1 MKYVDYIAR
10 DYVPRVDLTTLG
22 NTYNTLEQ
30 GHQEAVKTASDLKT
44 TVAALDMNEAEDG
57 FKQQLVNEINTAI
70 DENTLYGNSYGAL
83 DNLVAKA
90 GDIASDPRVI
100 GRLRSQQEYKN
111 FQTKVD
117 AMGMPEDYKS
127 IYKEINPYHYEDT
140 IDAVTGQVIGV
151 NTWKPTYNPV
161 NTVPLSEI
169 ITNGIRIAAEDSGE
183 SMGTVW
189 LDKNGRPTND
199 PNQSFDG
206 EVYMTT
212 ASGYKAL
219 TKDKI
224 RAGIQAYIESTPGA
238 KASLEQDYKI
248 AAYKFRRDGYNP
260 DVTDSNGVLL
270 TPDQYLSKRID
281 PAVQAASYYN
291 SKNITKYGD
300 GLKTYKAAMAAQAT
314 AGSGTTQQNPLDAL
328 HLMSRS
334 TPVVVDYDYAN
345 NLKGQQQNSYTA
357 LVDAYKLAT
366 GKDLTDTMKSAT
378 SDDWNKLISEI
389 NDPQVAASMR
399 RSLRK
404 LDEANYNYNQI
415 TAKLNDTQKAD
426 LDFVTRMS
434 NGGELDLSNDN
445 DKYIR
450 NSINAIFHNG
460 GNAIMISTDSNDI
473 FDDMLNIIN
482 GDKIDGYKSLG
493 IEIGQKINGDRY
505 FKLPKENYESFVM
518 LSNAYNTAMQNAGV
532 IGVLFNDIDF
542 DVVDENNNS
551 VNNKSNNPFVPNNVN
566 RPEIFRQLGAYYNRL
581 KNKVNKDIE
590 LVAPTQINI
599 SNENLPGKTF
609 THEKLYQLYV
619 SGAVDNTQYG
629 KHGDTLDEE
638 LKNKLIGANYSQI
651 NVFGVNTDDGA
662 GSLYRIADSSDRQ
675 DIGKEII
682 NAIGTKRM
690 VVNAAHNAL
699 YGSGTNITLYSKADK
714 DGNPTGTPKTYFIPG
729 LITEQAAIDFDN
741 DPATI
746 ASDNITIGNETRKT
760 ISLSSKYETPTL
772 GSQEIICLGGN
783 QFVYKNGSTEIPI
796 DRASAVT
803 INQYMEEYLQI
814 KDYYLGG
821 VYNLQDANQ
830 VNALSNSLI
839 TIATKIAN
847 ATGQPE
853 NINSIALSLQNDLNK

>member
-1 MKYVDYIAR
+1 MKYVDYITR

-30 GHQEAVKTASDLKT
+30 GHQEAVKTASDLKAT
-44 TVAALDMNEAEDG
+44 IGKLEMNEAEDG

-83 DNLVAKA
+83 DDLIIKA
-90 GDIASDPRVI
+90 GNITSDPRVI

-111 FQTKVD
+111 FQAKVD
-117 AMGMPEDYKS
+117 SMNMPEDYKS

-140 IDAVTGQVIGV
+140 IDTTTGQVIGG

-248 AAYKFRRDGYNP
+248 AAYKFQRDGYNP

-291 SKNITKYGD
+291 SKNVTKYGD
-300 GLKTYKAAMAAQAT
+300 GLKTYKAAMAAQSV
-314 AGSGTTQQNPLDAL
+314 AGSGATRQNPLDAL

-334 TPVVVDYDYAN
+334 TPVVVDYDYAD

-415 TAKLNDTQKAD
+415 ASKLTETQQAD
-426 LDFVTRMS
+426 LDFVTRMNNGSRFDTS
-434 NGGELDLSNDN
+434 NPHDN
-445 DKYIR
+445 IIL
-450 NSINAIFHNG
+450 NSINKMFGDNGRYAAIYTNNENIF
-460 GNAIMISTDSNDI
+460 NDI
-473 FDDMLNIIN
+473 LNTIN
-482 GDKIDGYKSLG
+482 GDNVNGYKSLG
-493 IEIGQKINGDRY
+493 VEIGQGSNGIKY
-505 FKLPKENYESFVM
+505 FKLPKEKYENLVVLSKAYNKA
-518 LSNAYNTAMQNAGV
+518 LSNSG
-532 IGVLFNDIDF
+532 FF
-542 DVVDENNNS
+542 DKLTTSTHFRILDENNNS
-551 VNNKSNNPFVPNNVN
+551 IHQESRFT
-566 RPEIFRQLGAYYNRL
+566 PEITFKGLGGYTDKIEANTKKAIAY
-581 KNKVNKDIE
+581 
-590 LVAPTQINI
+590 VAPTQINI

-629 KHGDTLDEE
+629 KHGDTLDDE

-651 NVFGVNTDDGA
+651 NIFGVNTDDGA
-662 GSLYRIADSSDRQ
+662 GSLYRLTDSSDRQ

-699 YGSGTNITLYSKADK
+699 YGSGTNITLYSKEDK
-714 DGNPTGTPKTYFIPG
+714 DGNPTGIPKTYFIPG
-729 LITEQAAIDFDN
+729 LITEQAAINFDN

-772 GSQEIICLGGN
+772 GAQEIVCLGGN

-803 INQYMEEYLQI
+803 VNQYMEEYLQI
-814 KDYYLGG
+814 KDYYLSG
-821 VYNLQDANQ
+821 VYNLQDTNQ
-830 VNALSNSLI
+830 VDALSNSLI

>member
-100 GRLRSQQEYKN
+100 SRLRSQQEYKN

-117 AMGMPEDYKS
+117 AMNMPEDYKS

-140 IDAVTGQVIGV
+140 IDAITGQVIGG

-169 ITNGIRIAAEDSGE
+169 IANAIKIAAEDSGE

-248 AAYKFRRDGYNP
+248 AAYKFQRDGYNP

-270 TPDQYLSKRID
+270 TPDQYLFKRID

-300 GLKTYKAAMAAQAT
+300 GLKTYKAAMTAQAT
-314 AGSGTTQQNPLDAL
+314 AGSGATQQNPLDAL

-334 TPVVVDYDYAN
+334 TPIVVDYDYAD

-378 SDDWNKLISEI
+378 SNDWNKLISEI
-389 NDPQVAASMR
+389 ADPQIAASMR

-415 TAKLNDTQKAD
+415 ANKLTESQQAD

-434 NGGELDLSNDN
+434 NGAELNPNNYN
-445 DKYIR
+445 DKVIIDTL
-450 NSINAIFHNG
+450 NNIFGPNG
-460 GNAIMISTDSNDI
+460 IAAMITTNNEEVFNDI
-473 FDDMLNIIN
+473 LNTIN
-482 GDKIDGYKSLG
+482 GDNINGYKSLG
-493 IEIGQKINGDRY
+493 IEIGQNSNGKKY
-505 FKLPKENYESFVM
+505 FKLPKENYENLVV
-518 LSNAYNTAMQNAGV
+518 LSNAYNKAIKN
-532 IGVLFNDIDF
+532 IGFFDNITTTTMFN
-542 DVVDENNNS
+542 VVDENNKIIPNRDRTNPTTMQFIGLGS
-551 VNNKSNNPFVPNNVN
+551 YFNK
-566 RPEIFRQLGAYYNRL
+566 I
-581 KNKVNKDIE
+581 KNKINKDIE
-590 LVAPTQINI
+590 LIAPTQINI

-629 KHGDTLDEE
+629 KHGDTLDDE
-638 LKNKLIGANYSQI
+638 LRNKLIGANYSQI
-651 NVFGVNTDDGA
+651 NIFGVNTDDGA
-662 GSLYRIADSSDRQ
+662 GSLYRLADSSDRQ

-699 YGSGTNITLYSKADK
+699 YGSGTNITLYSKEDK
-714 DGNPTGTPKTYFIPG
+714 DGNPIGTPKTYFIPG

-772 GSQEIICLGGN
+772 GAQEIICLGGN

-821 VYNLQDANQ
+821 IYNLQDANQ

>member
-57 FKQQLVNEINTAI
+57 FKQQLVDEINTAI
-70 DENTLYGNSYGAL
+70 DANTLYGNSYGAL
-83 DNLVAKA
+83 DDLIIKA
-90 GDIASDPRVI
+90 GNITSDPRVI
-100 GRLRSQQEYKN
+100 GRLRSQQEYKA

-117 AMGMPEDYKS
+117 AMNMPEDYKS

-140 IDAVTGQVIGV
+140 IDANTGRVIGG

-161 NTVPLSEI
+161 ETVPLDEI
-169 ITNGIRIAAEDSGE
+169 ITNGIKIAAESSGE
-183 SMGTVW
+183 SMSTVW
-189 LDKNGRPTND
+189 LDRNGNPTND
-199 PNQSFDG
+199 PSKSFDG

-238 KASLEQDYKI
+238 KASLDQDYKI
-248 AAYKFRRDGYNP
+248 AAYKFQRDGYNP
-260 DVTDSNGVLL
+260 DVTDNNGVLL

-314 AGSGTTQQNPLDAL
+314 ASSGATQQNPLDSL

-334 TPVVVDYDYAN
+334 TPVVVDYDYAD

-389 NDPQVAASMR
+389 ADPQIAASMR

-415 TAKLNDTQKAD
+415 ANKLTESQQAD

-434 NGGELDLSNDN
+434 NGGELNSNNYN
-445 DKYIR
+445 DKVIIDTL
-450 NSINAIFHNG
+450 NNIFGSNG
-460 GNAIMISTDSNDI
+460 RAAMITTNNEEVFNDI
-473 FDDMLNIIN
+473 LNTIN
-482 GDKIDGYKSLG
+482 GDNVNGYKSLG
-493 IEIGQKINGDRY
+493 IEIGQNSNGKKY
-505 FKLPKENYESFVM
+505 FKLPKENYENLVV
-518 LSNAYNTAMQNAGV
+518 LSNAYNKAIKN
-532 IGVLFNDIDF
+532 IGFFDNMTTTTTFN
-542 DVVDENNNS
+542 VVDENNKIIPNRDRTNPTTMQFIGLGS
-551 VNNKSNNPFVPNNVN
+551 YFNK
-566 RPEIFRQLGAYYNRL
+566 I
-581 KNKVNKDIE
+581 KNKINKDIE

-629 KHGDTLDEE
+629 KHGDTLDDE
-638 LKNKLIGANYSQI
+638 LRNKLIGANYSQI
-651 NVFGVNTDDGA
+651 NIFGVNTDDGA
-662 GSLYRIADSSDRQ
+662 GSLYRLADSSDRQ

-699 YGSGTNITLYSKADK
+699 YGSGTNITLYSKEDK
-714 DGNPTGTPKTYFIPG
+714 DGNPIGTPKTYFIPG

-772 GSQEIICLGGN
+772 GAQEIVCLGGN
-783 QFVYKNGSTEIPI
+783 QFVYRNGSIEIPI

-814 KDYYLGG
+814 KDYYLGR

-830 VNALSNSLI
+830 VDALSNSLI

>member
-10 DYVPRVDLTTLG
+10 DYVPRVDLATLG

-70 DENTLYGNSYGAL
+70 DENTLYGNSYGVL

-90 GDIASDPRVI
+90 GDIASDPRII

-111 FQTKVD
+111 FQAKVD
-117 AMGMPEDYKS
+117 AMNMPEDYKS
-127 IYKEINPYHYEDT
+127 IYKEINPYYYEDT
-140 IDAVTGQVIGV
+140 VDAITGQVIGG

-161 NTVPLSEI
+161 ETVPLSEI
-169 ITNGIRIAAEDSGE
+169 IANGIKIAAEDSGE

-219 TKDKI
+219 TKNKI

-248 AAYKFRRDGYNP
+248 AAYKFQRDGYNP

-291 SKNITKYGD
+291 SQNITKYGD

-314 AGSGTTQQNPLDAL
+314 AGSGATQQNPLDAL

-334 TPVVVDYDYAN
+334 TPVVVDYDYAD
-345 NLKGQQQNSYTA
+345 NLKGQQQNFYTA
-357 LVDAYKLAT
+357 LVETYKSAT
-366 GKDLTDTMKSAT
+366 SKDLTDTMKSAT

-434 NGGELDLSNDN
+434 NGGELNPNNYNDKIIIDTLNNMFGSNGRAAMIVTDNDN
-445 DKYIR
+445 V
-450 NSINAIFHNG
+450 F
-460 GNAIMISTDSNDI
+460 NDI
-473 FDDMLNIIN
+473 LNTIN
-482 GDKIDGYKSLG
+482 GDNINGYKSLG
-493 IEIGQKINGDRY
+493 IEIGQNSDGRKY
-505 FKLPKENYESFVM
+505 FKLPKENYENLVA
-518 LSNAYNTAMQNAGV
+518 LSNAYNKAIGNLGFFDNFLTTTA
-532 IGVLFNDIDF
+532 FNI
-542 DVVDENNNS
+542 VDENNRN
-551 VNNKSNNPFVPNNVN
+551 VPYDRTNPAAMQF
-566 RPEIFRQLGAYYNRL
+566 IGLGRYYNRI
-581 KNKVNKDIE
+581 KDKTNRDIE
-590 LVAPTQINI
+590 LISPTQINI

-629 KHGDTLDEE
+629 KHGDTLDDE

-651 NVFGVNTDDGA
+651 NIFGVNTDDGA
-662 GSLYRIADSSDRQ
+662 GSLYRLADSSDRQ

-690 VVNAAHNAL
+690 AVNAAHNAL

-821 VYNLQDANQ
+821 VYNLQDTNQ
-830 VNALSNSLI
+830 VDALSNSLI

>member
-90 GDIASDPRVI
+90 GNIASDPRVI

-117 AMGMPEDYKS
+117 AMNMPEDYKS

-140 IDAVTGQVIGV
+140 IDAITGQVIGG

-169 ITNGIRIAAEDSGE
+169 ITNGIKIAAESSGE

-248 AAYKFRRDGYNP
+248 AAYKFQRDGYNP

-300 GLKTYKAAMAAQAT
+300 GLKTYKAAMTAQAT
-314 AGSGTTQQNPLDAL
+314 AGSGVTQQNPLDAL

-334 TPVVVDYDYAN
+334 TPIVVNYDYAD

-389 NDPQVAASMR
+389 ADPQIAASMR

-415 TAKLNDTQKAD
+415 ANKLTESQQAD

-434 NGGELDLSNDN
+434 NGAELNPNNYN
-445 DKYIR
+445 DKVIIDTL
-450 NSINAIFHNG
+450 NNIFGSNG
-460 GNAIMISTDSNDI
+460 RAAMITTNNEEVFNDI
-473 FDDMLNIIN
+473 LNTIN
-482 GDKIDGYKSLG
+482 GDNVNGYKSLG
-493 IEIGQKINGDRY
+493 IEIGQNSDGKKY
-505 FKLPKENYESFVM
+505 FKLPKENYENLVV
-518 LSNAYNTAMQNAGV
+518 LSNAYNKAIKN
-532 IGVLFNDIDF
+532 IGFFDNITTTTMFN
-542 DVVDENNNS
+542 VVDENNKIIPNRDRTNPTTMQFIGLGS
-551 VNNKSNNPFVPNNVN
+551 YFNK
-566 RPEIFRQLGAYYNRL
+566 I
-581 KNKVNKDIE
+581 KNKINKDIE

-629 KHGDTLDEE
+629 KHGDTLDDE
-638 LKNKLIGANYSQI
+638 LRNKLIGANYSQI
-651 NVFGVNTDDGA
+651 NIFGVNTDDGA
-662 GSLYRIADSSDRQ
+662 GSLYRLADSSDRQ

-699 YGSGTNITLYSKADK
+699 YGSGTNITLYSKEDK
-714 DGNPTGTPKTYFIPG
+714 DGNPIGTPKTYFIPG

-772 GSQEIICLGGN
+772 GAQEIVCLGGN

-830 VNALSNSLI
+830 VDALSNSLI

-847 ATGQPE
+847 ATGQSE

>member
-100 GRLRSQQEYKN
+100 GRLRSQQEYKA

-117 AMGMPEDYKS
+117 AMDMPEDYKS
-127 IYKEINPYHYEDT
+127 IYKEINPYHYKDT
-140 IDAVTGQVIGV
+140 IDATTGQVIGG

-224 RAGIQAYIESTPGA
+224 RAGIRAYIESTPGA

-248 AAYKFRRDGYNP
+248 AAYKFQRDGYNP

-270 TPDQYLSKRID
+270 TPEQYLSKRID

-291 SKNITKYGD
+291 SKNVTKYGD
-300 GLKTYKAAMAAQAT
+300 GLKTYKAAMAAQTT
-314 AGSGTTQQNPLDAL
+314 AGSGATQQNPLDAL

-334 TPVVVDYDYAN
+334 TPVVVDYDYAD

-357 LVDAYKLAT
+357 LVEAYKIAT

-404 LDEANYNYNQI
+404 LDEANYNYSQI
-415 TAKLNDTQKAD
+415 ASKLTETQQAD
-426 LDFVTRMS
+426 LDFVTRMNNGSRFDTS
-434 NGGELDLSNDN
+434 NPHDN
-445 DKYIR
+445 I
-450 NSINAIFHNG
+450 II
-460 GNAIMISTDSNDI
+460 NDI
-473 FDDMLNIIN
+473 NHMFGDNGRYAAIYTNNENVFNDILNTIN
-482 GDKIDGYKSLG
+482 GDNVNGYKSLG
-493 IEIGQKINGDRY
+493 VEIGQGPNGVKY
-505 FKLPKENYESFVM
+505 FKLPKEKYENLVVLSKAYNKA
-518 LSNAYNTAMQNAGV
+518 LSNSG
-532 IGVLFNDIDF
+532 FF
-542 DVVDENNNS
+542 DKLTTSTQFRILDENNNS
-551 VNNKSNNPFVPNNVN
+551 ISQGSRFT
-566 RPEIFRQLGAYYNRL
+566 PELAFKGLGNYID
-581 KNKVNKDIE
+581 KIE
-590 LVAPTQINI
+590 ANTKKAITYVAPTQINI

-609 THEKLYQLYV
+609 THEKLYQLYI

-629 KHGDTLDEE
+629 KHGDTLDDE

-651 NVFGVNTDDGA
+651 NIFGVNTDDGA
-662 GSLYRIADSSDRQ
+662 GSLYRLADSSDRQ

-699 YGSGTNITLYSKADK
+699 YGSGTNITLYSKEDK

-803 INQYMEEYLQI
+803 INQYIEEYLQI

-830 VNALSNSLI
+830 VDALSNSLI

>member
-117 AMGMPEDYKS
+117 AMNMPEDYKS

-140 IDAVTGQVIGV
+140 IDAITGQVIGG

-169 ITNGIRIAAEDSGE
+169 IANGIKIAAEDSGE

-248 AAYKFRRDGYNP
+248 AAYKFQRDGYNP

-270 TPDQYLSKRID
+270 TPDQYLFKRID

-300 GLKTYKAAMAAQAT
+300 GLKTYKAAMTAQAT
-314 AGSGTTQQNPLDAL
+314 AGSGATQQNPLDAL

-334 TPVVVDYDYAN
+334 TPIVVDYDYAD

-389 NDPQVAASMR
+389 ADPQIAASMR

-415 TAKLNDTQKAD
+415 ANKLTESQQAD

-434 NGGELDLSNDN
+434 NGAELNPNNYN
-445 DKYIR
+445 DKVIIDTL
-450 NSINAIFHNG
+450 NNIFGPNG
-460 GNAIMISTDSNDI
+460 IAAMITTNNEEVFNDI
-473 FDDMLNIIN
+473 LNTIN
-482 GDKIDGYKSLG
+482 GDNINGYKSLG
-493 IEIGQKINGDRY
+493 IEIGQNSNGKKY
-505 FKLPKENYESFVM
+505 FKLPKENYENLVV
-518 LSNAYNTAMQNAGV
+518 LSNAYNKAIKN
-532 IGVLFNDIDF
+532 IGFFDNITTTTMFN
-542 DVVDENNNS
+542 VVDENNKIIPNRDRTNPTTMQFIGLGS
-551 VNNKSNNPFVPNNVN
+551 YFNK
-566 RPEIFRQLGAYYNRL
+566 I
-581 KNKVNKDIE
+581 KNKINKDIE
-590 LVAPTQINI
+590 LIAPTQINI

-629 KHGDTLDEE
+629 KHGDTLDDE
-638 LKNKLIGANYSQI
+638 LRNKLIGANYSQI
-651 NVFGVNTDDGA
+651 NIFGVNTDDGA
-662 GSLYRIADSSDRQ
+662 GSLYRLADSSDRQ

-699 YGSGTNITLYSKADK
+699 YGSGTNITLYSKEDK
-714 DGNPTGTPKTYFIPG
+714 DGNPIGTPKTYFIPG

-772 GSQEIICLGGN
+772 GAQEIICLGGN

-821 VYNLQDANQ
+821 IYNLQDANQ

>member
-1 MKYVDYIAR
+1 MKYVNYIAR

-83 DNLVAKA
+83 DDLIIKA
-90 GDIASDPRVI
+90 GNITSDPRVI
-100 GRLRSQQEYKN
+100 SRLRSQQEYKN

-117 AMGMPEDYKS
+117 SMDMPEDYKS

-140 IDAVTGQVIGV
+140 IDAITGQVIGG

-169 ITNGIRIAAEDSGE
+169 ITNGIKIAAEDSGE

-248 AAYKFRRDGYNP
+248 ATYKFQRDGYNP

-270 TPDQYLSKRID
+270 TPDQYLYKRID

-300 GLKTYKAAMAAQAT
+300 GLKTYKAAMTAQAT

-334 TPVVVDYDYAN
+334 TPVVVDYDYAD

-404 LDEANYNYNQI
+404 LNEANYNYNQI
-415 TAKLNDTQKAD
+415 ANKLTESQQAD

-434 NGGELDLSNDN
+434 NGAELNSSNNN
-445 DKYIR
+445 DKVI
-450 NSINAIFHNG
+450 INTLNNIFG
-460 GNAIMISTDSNDI
+460 ADGRAAMITTNNEEVFNDI
-473 FDDMLNIIN
+473 LNTIN
-482 GDKIDGYKSLG
+482 GDNVNGYKSLG
-493 IEIGQKINGDRY
+493 IEIGQNSDGKKY
-505 FKLPKENYESFVM
+505 FKLPKENYENLVA
-518 LSNAYNTAMQNAGV
+518 LSNAYNKAIKN
-532 IGVLFNDIDF
+532 IGFFDNITTTTTFN
-542 DVVDENNNS
+542 VVDENNKIIPNRDRTNPITMQFIGLGS
-551 VNNKSNNPFVPNNVN
+551 YFNKV
-566 RPEIFRQLGAYYNRL
+566 
-581 KNKVNKDIE
+581 KNKINKDIE

-638 LKNKLIGANYSQI
+638 LRNKLIGANYSQI
-651 NVFGVNTDDGA
+651 NIFGVNTDDGA
-662 GSLYRIADSSDRQ
+662 GSLYRLADSSDRQ

-699 YGSGTNITLYSKADK
+699 YGSGTNITLYSKEDK
-714 DGNPTGTPKTYFIPG
+714 DGNPIGTPKTYFIPG

-772 GSQEIICLGGN
+772 GAQEIVCLGGN

-830 VNALSNSLI
+830 VDVLSNSLI

>member
-30 GHQEAVKTASDLKT
+30 GHQEAVKTASDLKAT
-44 TVAALDMNEAEDG
+44 IGKLEMNEAEDS

-83 DNLVAKA
+83 DDLIIKA
-90 GDIASDPRVI
+90 GNITSDPRVI

-111 FQTKVD
+111 FQAKVD
-117 AMGMPEDYKS
+117 SMNMPEDYKS

-140 IDAVTGQVIGV
+140 IDATTGQVIGG

-169 ITNGIRIAAEDSGE
+169 ITNGIRIAAESSGE

-189 LDKNGRPTND
+189 LDKNGRPTDD
-199 PNQSFDG
+199 PNKSFDG
-206 EVYMTT
+206 EIYMTT

-248 AAYKFRRDGYNP
+248 ATYKFQRDGYNP

-291 SKNITKYGD
+291 SKNVTKYGD
-300 GLKTYKAAMAAQAT
+300 GLKTYKAAMAAQSAV
-314 AGSGTTQQNPLDAL
+314 GSGATRQNPLDAL

-334 TPVVVDYDYAN
+334 TPVVVDYDYAD

-415 TAKLNDTQKAD
+415 ASKLTETQQAD
-426 LDFVTRMS
+426 LDFVTRMNNGSRFDTS
-434 NGGELDLSNDN
+434 NPHDN
-445 DKYIR
+445 IIL
-450 NSINAIFHNG
+450 NSINKMFGDNGRYAAIYTNNENIF
-460 GNAIMISTDSNDI
+460 NDI
-473 FDDMLNIIN
+473 LNTIN
-482 GDKIDGYKSLG
+482 GDNVNGYKSLG
-493 IEIGQKINGDRY
+493 VEIGQGSNGIKY
-505 FKLPKENYESFVM
+505 FKLPKEKYENLVVLSKAYNKA
-518 LSNAYNTAMQNAGV
+518 LSNSG
-532 IGVLFNDIDF
+532 FF
-542 DVVDENNNS
+542 DKLTTSTHFRILDENNNS
-551 VNNKSNNPFVPNNVN
+551 IHQESRFT
-566 RPEIFRQLGAYYNRL
+566 PEITFKGLGGYTDKIEANTKKAIAY
-581 KNKVNKDIE
+581 
-590 LVAPTQINI
+590 VAPTQINI

-629 KHGDTLDEE
+629 KHGDTLDDE

-651 NVFGVNTDDGA
+651 NIFGVNTDDGA
-662 GSLYRIADSSDRQ
+662 GSLYRLTDSSDRQ

-699 YGSGTNITLYSKADK
+699 YGSGTNITLYSKEDK
-714 DGNPTGTPKTYFIPG
+714 DGNPTGIPKTYFIPG

-772 GSQEIICLGGN
+772 GAQEIVCLGGN

-803 INQYMEEYLQI
+803 VNQYMEEYLQI
-814 KDYYLGG
+814 KDYYLSG

-830 VNALSNSLI
+830 VDALSNSLI

-847 ATGQPE
+847 ATGQPK